1 MGALIRYHFITY
13 IKSYRYIPPLALYI
27 ISLCMN
33 YTYRPNPVLDSF
45 FNTALFLFFLTTWF
59 TMSLFHA
66 EDSSQ
71 EVITKLHVGKKNK
84 YFMSKLISCM
94 LLFTLLSAVSI
105 AYPVLLD
112 MFEVDIST
120 KQMVFGF
127 IIHWT
132 FSLLGMSIGL
142 VFTRDVVREG
152 SLSWFGPLFI
162 LIVTLAAAGV
172 SFPYQGGGLLLYVLP
187 PVSAIIQFINEGLNK
202 FLVFGWAL
210 LYAIALISL
219 YLWRANRRDI

>member
-45 FNTALFLFFLTTWF
+45 FNTALFPLFSNHLVYDVAVSRGRFQSRSYYKT
-59 TMSLFHA
+59 SCR
-66 EDSSQ
+66 
-71 EVITKLHVGKKNK
+71 GKRTK
-84 YFMSKLISCM
+84 YFMSKLITCV
-94 LLFTLLSAVSI
+94 LLFTFLSAVSI

-172 SFPYQGGGLLLYVLP
+172 SFPYQGGGLRCMYCH
-187 PVSAIIQFINEGLNK
+187 
-202 FLVFGWAL
+202 
-210 LYAIALISL
+210 L
-219 YLWRANRRDI
+219 YLQSFNLLTKD

>member
-71 EVITKLHVGKKNK
+71 EVITKLHVGKKEQVL
-84 YFMSKLISCM
+84 YEQ
-94 LLFTLLSAVSI
+94 
-105 AYPVLLD
+105 AY
-112 MFEVDIST
+112 
-120 KQMVFGF
+120 
-127 IIHWT
+127 
-132 FSLLGMSIGL
+132 
-142 VFTRDVVREG
+142 
-152 SLSWFGPLFI
+152 
-162 LIVTLAAAGV
+162 
-172 SFPYQGGGLLLYVLP
+172 Y
-187 PVSAIIQFINEGLNK
+187 
-202 FLVFGWAL
+202 
-210 LYAIALISL
+210 LYAAVYVFISGFYCL
-219 YLWRANRRDI
+219 SHAA

>member
-45 FNTALFLFFLTTWF
+45 LIRRF
-59 TMSLFHA
+59 
-66 EDSSQ
+66 SSFSNHLVYNVAVSRGRFQ
-71 EVITKLHVGKKNK
+71 SRSYYKTSRREKNK
-84 YFMSKLISCM
+84 YFTSKLISCV
-94 LLFTLLSAVSI
+94 LLFTFLSAVSI

-142 VFTRDVVREG
+142 VLQEM
-152 SLSWFGPLFI
+152 L
-162 LIVTLAAAGV
+162 
-172 SFPYQGGGLLLYVLP
+172 
-187 PVSAIIQFINEGLNK
+187 
-202 FLVFGWAL
+202 
-210 LYAIALISL
+210 
-219 YLWRANRRDI
+219 